1 MSILFIGDRS
11 PYYSPQLPSHH
22 PNYRHERR
30 MRQEQYRADLL
41 LQIREKQ

>member
-11 PYYSPQLPSHH
+11 PYYSPQLPNHH